1 MTQIETLARQA
12 WQLRQQGY
20 SIDDIADAMSKPT
33 SAIERW
39 VMNWARIVNQAP
51 PWYDGLDIH
60 TVTCLRH
67 AGLDSREAV
76 VKAWQRSEIKRG
88 SPSGIGV
95 VRLLEIR
102 SWLDAIGVD
111 VAPVT
116 SKAVIV
122 DLTPEAEAVL
132 HRLKAREGRNTSQL
146 ISELLIRHEA
156 GSKER

>member
-1 MTQIETLARQA
+1 MPQIETLARQA

-20 SIDDIADAMSKPT
+20 SIDDIADAMGKPT

-39 VMNWARIVNQAP
+39 VMNWARIVNRTP

-60 TVTCLRH
+60 TVACLRH

-76 VKAWQRSEIKRG
+76 VKAWQRGEIKRG
-88 SPSGIGV
+88 SPPGIGV

-102 SWLDAIGVD
+102 SWLDAIGID

-116 SKAVIV
+116 PKAVIV
-122 DLTPEAEAVL
+122 DLTPEAEAAL
-132 HRLKAREGRNTSQL
+132 CRLKTRDGRKTSRL
-146 ISELLIRHEA
+146 ISELLIEYEA
-156 GSKER
+156 DSKGR